1 MLDEDVEQIQRD
13 EETDGIGGKD
23 KKQTRNVVETA
34 FNVGEKMAEG
44 MQETLGSI
52 KDTTKKV
59 KDTIVGNYD
68 DVSPIH
74 DRDHDHDHLPKVD
87 KHVQDLRNKAGG
99 YDKRLH

>member
-1 MLDEDVEQIQRD
+1 M
-13 EETDGIGGKD
+13 
-23 KKQTRNVVETA
+23 KQTRIVVETA

-52 KDTTKKV
+52 KDTTKRV

-68 DVSPIH
+68 DVSPI
-74 DRDHDHDHLPKVD
+74 DDHDHHHHHHPKVD